1 MSDRTD
7 RRAGA
12 LCGIRVVDFTALLQG
27 PLATQILADLG
38 ADVVKLEK
46 QDGEWMRQC
55 GIFMTRTHGETD
67 AFLAFNRNK
76 RSVAIDLRDAA
87 DRERILALIDAAD
100 VVVENF
106 RPDVMDRAGLG
117 YETLR
122 AAQSTADLCGIVRLR
137 PDRSVCEAT
146 GAGLSRAGVVGR
158 NLAERAPWRSAL
170 PDRGRRWRISYTGLH
185 LVVGILAAL
194 QHRNRTGEGQRV
206 DVDLLSC
213 MLAIQQQELTV
224 YLNHRNSFER
234 PRENVGHPGVAAPCG
249 IYGTQDG
256 HLMLAMCP
264 CPKLGEILGVDW
276 LASYDTNEKMFE
288 ARDAVHRLLAA
299 HFATSTTARW
309 IELLSANDVW
319 CAPVQS
325 YADLERDPQI
335 AHKGSFWDV
344 PYADSKATYRTV
356 GSPFS
361 FSATRSR
368 FAAARRVSAST
379 RRSSGPEKSGRT
391 ERQPAQRRSIARCPI
406 YLPRS
411 ETPSPSG
418 FPSSTSCR
426 SPWSA
431 QARSSIWRTFPPT
444 LHMG

>member
-7 RRAGA
+7 PAPGA
-12 LCGIRVVDFTALLQG
+12 LFGIRVVDFTALLQG

-46 QDGEWMRQC
+46 QDGEWMRQY

-76 RSVAIDLRDAA
+76 RSVAINLRDAA

-122 AAQSTADLCGIVRLR
+122 QRNPRLIYAASSGYGRTGPYAKR
-137 PDRSVCEAT
+137 PGQDYLVQALS
-146 GAGLSRAGVVGR
+146 GAAWLS
-158 NLAERAPWRSAL
+158 
-170 PDRGRRWRISYTGLH
+170 GRREDPPFLMGPAVTDHYTGLH

-194 QHRNRTGEGQRV
+194 QHRNRTGAGQRV

-213 MLAIQQQELTV
+213 VLALQQQELTV

-299 HFATSTTARW
+299 HFATNTTARW

-335 AHKGSFWDV
+335 AHKGSFWEV

-361 FSATRSR
+361 FSATPVSV
-368 FAAARRVSAST
+368 RRGA
-379 RRSSGPEKSGRT
+379 
-391 ERQPAQRRSIARCPI
+391 
-406 YLPRS
+406 PRVGQHTQ
-411 ETPSPSG
+411 EFRAG
-418 FPSSTSCR
+418 K
-426 SPWSA
+426 
-431 QARSSIWRTFPPT
+431 IWKD
-444 LHMG
+444 